1 MVDDDRASLHS
12 TEESSIAENNQH
24 RLVQS
29 QSQPVLG
36 SSRPI
41 SEGRVGGYIRF
52 VNPVMSLDAPTRDI
66 CMTSPAATRL
76 VSPSTSYNDRSAA
89 MSRSLSLSKANP
101 SIYTSDDSQ
110 LTKEE
115 AWTRLQK
122 QMGSL
127 SNAVTGQVSKKHVR
141 LKLPSAG
148 MSQSS
153 EAAALS
159 SITPTPGV
167 ADETP
172 KTMKSHNANSVGMMM
187 PRRRTK

>member
-1 MVDDDRASLHS
+1 MDEADSLQS
-12 TEESSIAENNQH
+12 TEESSIAENKQHRH

-36 SSRPI
+36 SFRPI
-41 SEGRVGGYIRF
+41 SEGRVGGHITF
-52 VNPVMSLDAPTRDI
+52 VNAVMSLDGPIPDI

-76 VSPSTSYNDRSAA
+76 MSPSTSYNNRSAA
-89 MSRSLSLSKANP
+89 MSQSLPLSKAKP

-141 LKLPSAG
+141 SKLPSAG

-153 EAAALS
+153 EAALS

-172 KTMKSHNANSVGMMM
+172 KTIKSHKANSVGMM